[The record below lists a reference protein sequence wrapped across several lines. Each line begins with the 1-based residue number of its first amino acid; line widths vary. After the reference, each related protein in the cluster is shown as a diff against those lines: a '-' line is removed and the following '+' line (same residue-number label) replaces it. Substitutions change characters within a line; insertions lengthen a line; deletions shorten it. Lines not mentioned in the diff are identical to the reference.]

1 MDALALLCTLHADGP
16 ATLKRLRAM
25 GCGSLAL
32 LLERD
37 VDALAGGLGVPA
49 AAARR
54 LLREARLLRERV
66 GVDTLEAE
74 EAPPAALGA
83 GSPAD
88 GAGARRPSIP
98 DEVPDAAQPALGRSE
113 LDSGDR
119 DLVARIVGSRAE
131 GEPEPAEPRSVAS
144 DAPPSAPEGAGAPAD
159 GQPAPEA
166 ATASGEGGGAPDAAD
181 LAPGTA
187 PREDAATTPRLASEP
202 VAAPGTSATPETRD
216 TSGIAATDRPTAPPR
231 PVAASGAG
239 DRSSFGAGVLDADEG
254 RAVEEAR
261 EPDAQAEGPVESPPS
276 PAAEVREP
284 VAAEPEPEPA
294 PACELR
300 LGSLPGLDEALL
312 EDLLA
317 AGLDTYAR
325 IAAAETL
332 ALTRSLGVSFAQA
345 RRMRFLA
352 RREAEALAAAP
363 EPEREPEELSEAVP
377 AGAPIEA
384 DAAPPA
390 PEPAEAPAVA
400 TAPTGFDGTESDHT
414 ALQRTEPQRTESE
427 RTESERTE
435 SERTASA
442 ASGPASPE
450 ARSAGAEDED
460 ASGASAAA
468 EEPPAR
474 KAFWESRILRET
486 EAAEAG
492 DSEGQRVDPS
502 EIEAPPR
509 FGDRFAR
516 AAAEG
521 RLRRSRTSPGRTV
534 LGWNFEVP
542 RPEPEDLPLA
552 SLGRPAPHVA
562 EGSERDGAPAAGD
575 DVAAGPFA

>member
-37 VDALAGGLGVPA
+37 VDALAEGLDVPP

-98 DEVPDAAQPALGRSE
+98 DELPDAAQPELGRSE

-119 DLVARIVGSRAE
+119 DLVARIVGGRAD
-131 GEPEPAEPRSVAS
+131 GEPSAHAGPAPET
-144 DAPPSAPEGAGAPAD
+144 SAPETSAPETSAPESPALDADPRAEAGGAATRDEPSAAEDDPASDPEPDVPQPTAARPASEAPSV
-159 GQPAPEA
+159 PAPR
-166 ATASGEGGGAPDAAD
+166 TVAP
-181 LAPGTA
+181 
-187 PREDAATTPRLASEP
+187 
-202 VAAPGTSATPETRD
+202 
-216 TSGIAATDRPTAPPR
+216 
-231 PVAASGAG
+231 
-239 DRSSFGAGVLDADEG
+239 SSFGAGVLDTAG
-254 RAVEEAR
+254 AS
-261 EPDAQAEGPVESPPS
+261 AETASH
-276 PAAEVREP
+276 AAEVEEP
-284 VAAEPEPEPA
+284 VADPEPEA
-294 PACELR
+294 TCELR
-300 LGSLPGLDEALL
+300 PGSLPGLDEALI

-325 IAAAETL
+325 IAAADTL
-332 ALTRSLGVSFAQA
+332 GLTRSLGVSFAQA

-352 RREAEALAAAP
+352 RREAEASSAATYPAERPYVVPAAGRAEAP
-363 EPEREPEELSEAVP
+363 ASEAP
-377 AGAPIEA
+377 SSEA
-384 DAAPPA
+384 PA
-390 PEPAEAPAVA
+390 PEPVAAESVPEPVEPADAHSSDADPSEAAPSSSEPKSGAPA
-400 TAPTGFDGTESDHT
+400 
-414 ALQRTEPQRTESE
+414 
-427 RTESERTE
+427 
-435 SERTASA
+435 
-442 ASGPASPE
+442 ASPPATE
-450 ARSAGAEDED
+450 ATD
-460 ASGASAAA
+460 
-468 EEPPAR
+468 EPPAR

-486 EAAEAG
+486 EAAAPDG
-492 DSEGQRVDPS
+492 SEGERVDPS

-542 RPEPEDLPLA
+542 RPEAEDLPLA
-552 SLGRPAPHVA
+552 SLGHPEPNVGDEDERRAA
-562 EGSERDGAPAAGD
+562 RDGAPAEGD